1 VCGDGAR
8 TSDASIEY
16 VIRFGL
22 YLDYAIYV
30 YKTSY
35 TYKQS
40 IYAIDSFCRHS
51 WNTKPM
57 TVTREYNAG

>member
-8 TSDASIEY
+8 TSDASIEC

-22 YLDYAIYV
+22 YYICIQDLYLDYVYAIYV

-40 IYAIDSFCRHS
+40 IYAIDSF
-51 WNTKPM
+51 
-57 TVTREYNAG
+57 